1 MELFKWGIIGPGNI
15 AHAFADDLPRARSA
29 NHKAHAILAKEDND
43 ANEFSKKF
51 NIPFQYT
58 RLEEFIK
65 NSGIDA
71 VYIATPHVLHY
82 EEAAFCLQ
90 NRIPVLCEKPI
101 TINSKQLSHLIQLS
115 DDNNTFLLEGMWIR
129 FLPSIQKVLSLYAS
143 GIIGKIISIKA
154 DMSYK
159 AHYDPQSRYFNPQLG
174 GGSLLDL
181 GIYPV
186 FLSTLLL
193 GKPQEIKAGGI
204 VTESRVDGNCNALL
218 TYKSGQTA
226 SIESSFITKTEGIAI
241 IYGDKGLIRIRN
253 PWYEK
258 PEGIDV
264 ELYEGT
270 KVFHKCEWEGK
281 GLYFEVDEVYNCIS
295 KGLCES
301 VYYCHHFSLD
311 VMQIL
316 DELRKQLNVVYPGYE

>member
-1 MELFKWGIIGPGNI
+1 MEQFKWGIIGPGTI
-15 AHAFADDLPRARSA
+15 AHAFADDLPLARSA
-29 NHKAHAILAKEDND
+29 RHVAHAIMAKEEND
-43 ANEFSKKF
+43 AVEFSKKF
-51 NIPFQYT
+51 NIPFYFTQ
-58 RLEEFIK
+58 LEEFIK
-65 NSGIDA
+65 NSDIHA
-71 VYIATPHVLHY
+71 VYIATPHVFHY
-82 EEAAFCLQ
+82 QEAAYCLK
-90 NRIPVLCEKPI
+90 NKIPVLCEKPI
-101 TINSKQLSHLIQLS
+101 TINSSQLSHLIRLS
-115 DDNNTFLLEGMWIR
+115 SENNTFLLEGMWIR

-143 GIIGKIISIKA
+143 GVIGNIISIKA

-159 AHYDPQSRYFNPQLG
+159 AQYDPRSRFFNQELG

-193 GKPQEIKAGGI
+193 GKPKEIKAGGI
-204 VTESRVDGNCNALL
+204 VTDSRVDGNCTALF
-218 TYKSGQTA
+218 TYSSGQTA
-226 SIESSFITKTEGIAI
+226 YIESSFITKTEGIAT

-264 ELYEGT
+264 EFYEGT

-281 GLYFEVDEVYNCIS
+281 GLFFEVDEMYSCIS
-295 KGLCES
+295 KGLTES

-311 VMQIL
+311 VMQTL
-316 DELRKQLNVVYPGYE
+316 DELRKQLNVVYPAYE